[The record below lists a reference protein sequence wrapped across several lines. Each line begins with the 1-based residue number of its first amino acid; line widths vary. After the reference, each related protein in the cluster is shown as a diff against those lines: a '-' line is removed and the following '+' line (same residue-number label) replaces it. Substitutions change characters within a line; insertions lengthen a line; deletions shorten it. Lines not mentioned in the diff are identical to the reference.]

1 MAKHRILEVG
11 VSNNGR
17 HAVVSSECD
26 ENIVQRYTLEKKKGQ
41 IGVRFETANQL
52 LAIICR

>member
-26 ENIVQRYTLEKKKGQ
+26 ENIVQRYTLEKKEGQ
-41 IGVRFETANQL
+41 IVVLSSKAT
-52 LAIICR
+52 